1 MVHEIAVIE
10 IKPGMEKAFEE
21 GAAKAVPLF
30 QRAKGCRSM
39 ELRRSVETPT
49 RYHLVVGWDTVED
62 HMVSFRQSAD
72 FQAWRD
78 LVSHCFAGPPDMEHT
93 SLAVQGF

>member
-10 IKPGMEKAFEE
+10 IKPGMEQAFEE

-30 QRAKGCRSM
+30 QKAKGCRSM
-39 ELRRSVETPT
+39 AVHRSVENPS

-62 HMVSFRQSAD
+62 HMVGFRESAD
-72 FQAWRD
+72 FQTWRD
-78 LVSHCFAGPPDMEHT
+78 LVAHCFARPPEVEHT
-93 SLAVQGF
+93 QIAVQGF